1 MKAAITKAYALDTP
15 RESEGGAGPDAWN
28 VEGAARFANR
38 LLWSALVDIVAVD
51 DANSAGRAVSTEK
64 QDLAT
69 SARVWIAG
77 AEDCRVTF
85 DICVELLFSS
95 DIPDLADKLRDA
107 IEADPSRVLAL
118 VEVAMREAEYES
130 TVYRFMQ
137 RASAEDAASE
147 QVVEAAHVPSEV
159 ATSLPT
165 HATAWKHPET
175 PCVSTQAVTTAL
187 MVDVP
192 PLPVQSSIAVR
203 VLAGGQYLLPL
214 FGDQEDPDRFVGA
227 YDDGSARS
235 QRPRGM

>member
-1 MKAAITKAYALDTP
+1 MKAAIQKAYALDTP

-38 LLWSALVDIVAVD
+38 LLWSALVDIVAVE
-51 DANSAGRAVSTEK
+51 DANSAGRAVSAEK

-77 AEDCRVTF
+77 AEDCPVTF

-118 VEVAMREAEYES
+118 VEEAMREAEYES

-137 RASAEDAASE
+137 RAPTEDAPSE
-147 QVVEAAHVPSEV
+147 PVVEAAQVPGEA

-165 HATAWKHPET
+165 HATAWKLPET
-175 PCVSTQAVTTAL
+175 GRASGQAVINPM

-192 PLPVQSSIAVR
+192 PLPVQSAIAVR

-214 FGDQEDPDRFVGA
+214 FDEQEDLDQIVSA
-227 YDDGSARS
+227 YDDRSARS
-235 QRPRGM
+235 HLARGM